1 MGDAPRVAPS
11 DPWFR
16 TRSPKEAV
24 HVCAAPFY
32 PHRLAL
38 LGPSHSFGM
47 SQRVTR
53 AGPITIGE
61 FIYDTDVR
69 IDFDEPRASYH
80 VCVPLNGRVESRYRG
95 QLLTSTPALAAIYR
109 PDARVNVT
117 RFPGG
122 SRHLQVKIDQLAVN
136 SALEALVDRP
146 VDFPIDFNA
155 SLPLKDGAARSW
167 VRLLLMVHGQL
178 QWPDSMMRHPLVL
191 EPLVESLIHGFLV
204 VTDHPYRQA
213 LAAPPE
219 RGRPAAVRGA
229 MDIIEA
235 RPHLPL
241 TTATLARQCHVSVR
255 TLQAGFQRHLA
266 MSPTDY
272 LRLVRAVPTGICARH
287 IPLTAPSPPSRTA
300 GGSPTSDGSPP
311 RTKRCTA

>member
-155 SLPLKDGAARSW
+155 SLPDGIGLDPAHP
-167 VRLLLMVHGQL
+167 RL
-178 QWPDSMMRHPLVL
+178 P
-191 EPLVESLIHGFLV
+191 
-204 VTDHPYRQA
+204 VTDERMLEIWAWLQQH
-213 LAAPPE
+213 APEGLPTVKE
-219 RGRPAAVRGA
+219 LMAEQRYHARGVK
-229 MDIIEA
+229 
-235 RPHLPL
+235 
-241 TTATLARQCHVSVR
+241 
-255 TLQAGFQRHLA
+255 
-266 MSPTDY
+266 
-272 LRLVRAVPTGICARH
+272 LV
-287 IPLTAPSPPSRTA
+287 
-300 GGSPTSDGSPP
+300 
-311 RTKRCTA
+311 